1 MKKYFWGARIASLG
15 GARRLVDLDGFYQD
29 RYGLGCSNSA
39 RHDPTNTNGF

>member
-1 MKKYFWGARIASLG
+1 MTFLRIG
-15 GARRLVDLDGFYQD
+15 GGYRTGLQGQNGFYQD